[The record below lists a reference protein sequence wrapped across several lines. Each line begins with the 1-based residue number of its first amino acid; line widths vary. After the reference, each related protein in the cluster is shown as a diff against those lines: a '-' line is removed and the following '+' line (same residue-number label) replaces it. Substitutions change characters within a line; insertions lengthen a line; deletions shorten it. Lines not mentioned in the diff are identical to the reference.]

1 MTASDVI
8 KKLYD
13 ENITFKIGGEDI
25 KVQSTDRRSTYVQ
38 YNSGRR
44 YGKTTLCRKHYEI
57 YARKAN
63 GVSSEFHD
71 EGTEIKPNLREA
83 LVLAVKLYPGVLK
96 AKSKDKSRDYKIS
109 VVQVISTQN
118 SQFEKIKDE
127 IEEGLRT
134 LYGILEPILVA
145 WQR

>member
-8 KKLYD
+8 QKLYD
-13 ENITFKIGGEDI
+13 GKIMFRIGGEDI
-25 KVQSTDRRSTYVQ
+25 KVQSTDKKSTYVQ

-63 GVSSEFHD
+63 GVSIEFHD

-83 LVLAVKLYPGVLK
+83 LVLAVKLHPGVLK
-96 AKSKDKSRDYKIS
+96 ANSKDNKNYIIK
-109 VVQVISTQN
+109 VAQVISTQN

-145 WQR
+145 WQGQ